1 MNLKDNKRLI
11 KQIQYLK
18 KEKLF
23 GTVIFYISQNT
34 AQGDYDKTY
43 FREISSIEDALTKI
57 KVYDYSSFD
66 YSFLKWAFLWKSTTQ
81 GHSFWEHIDSI
92 LINIL

>member
-23 GTVIFYISQNT
+23 GTVLFYISQNT

-43 FREISSIEDALTKI
+43 FREISSIADAVAKNRLC
-57 KVYDYSSFD
+57 DHPFD